1 MRAGTLRH
9 KITFQSATDVTDNL
23 GGYTRTWS
31 DTYDCFAAVW
41 PLKGTEALEAM
52 KLEHKVTHKIRVRY
66 RDNITADMRIKFGSR
81 YFDIVGIINPDERDI
96 MLDIMATE
104 SVT

>member
-9 KITFQSATDVTDNL
+9 KITFQTATDTSDNM
-23 GGYTRTWS
+23 GGYTQAWT
-31 DTYDCFAAVW
+31 DTYDCFAAIW

-52 KLEHKVTHKIRVRY
+52 KLEHAVTHRIRIRY
-66 RDNITADMRIKFGSR
+66 RSGITADMRIKFGSR
-81 YFDIVGIINPDERDI
+81 YFDIVSSINPDERNVS
-96 MLDIMATE
+96 LDIMATE